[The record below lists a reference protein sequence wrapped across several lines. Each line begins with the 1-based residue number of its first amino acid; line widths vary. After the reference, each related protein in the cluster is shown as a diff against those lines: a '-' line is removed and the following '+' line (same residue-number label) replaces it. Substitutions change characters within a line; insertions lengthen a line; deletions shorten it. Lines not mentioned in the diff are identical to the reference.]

1 MNSRSRLSARTRK
14 NWLINASVFIGGV
27 IAGLSGIYFLFVPS
41 GGYQGGRNALY
52 GLRILF
58 ERATWDDFHTW
69 GGVIMIGAVAIHVV
83 IHWEWIAM
91 MANRIINNLQ
101 SRDSKMSKGARIN
114 LLVDVVIAVS
124 FLLTTIS
131 GVYFLFVPTGG
142 FRAGQNIGWD
152 PGFFFSRTT
161 WDLIHTWSGVVL
173 IGAAMIHFV
182 IHWRWI
188 KNVTVRFFQVDGDHP
203 KAQTISSAN

>member
-1 MNSRSRLSARTRK
+1 MNLRSRLSARTRK

-91 MANRIINNLQ
+91 MANRIINTLQ

-124 FLLTTIS
+124 FLLTAIS
-131 GVYFLFVPTGG
+131 GVYFLFVPAGG
-142 FRAGQNIGWD
+142 FQGGQNFGWD
-152 PGFFFSRTT
+152 PGFLSNRTT

-173 IGAAMIHFV
+173 IGAAVIHFV

-188 KNVTVRFFQVDGDHP
+188 KNVTVRFFQIGRDQP
-203 KAQTISSAN
+203 KAQIISSAN